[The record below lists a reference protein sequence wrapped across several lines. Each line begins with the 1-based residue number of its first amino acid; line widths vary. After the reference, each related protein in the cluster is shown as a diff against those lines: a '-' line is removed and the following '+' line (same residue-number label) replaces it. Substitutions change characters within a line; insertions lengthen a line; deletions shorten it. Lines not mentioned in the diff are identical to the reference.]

1 MFLKNFAFGS
11 LSFLVIAV
19 LAWIPFNSYVVSPIE
34 DRNIKASVEL
44 EKLKKKNEAL
54 NALRDQ
60 YRKLDEDVAALK
72 KKDAELRNLLP
83 SEDAVVENFRLLQST
98 ASAKR
103 LTLIATDGKHAPYR
117 PGVFLSPLKLS
128 LAGKTQDHSD
138 YLRFLAEYPRL
149 LLVRKM
155 EMVGDGSGQST
166 INLDLDLGVFIPSEA
181 ELSNPL
187 FK

>member
-1 MFLKNFAFGS
+1 MLLKQLAFGC
-11 LSFLVIAV
+11 LSFLVIAA
-19 LAWIPFNSYVVSPIE
+19 LTWIPFSSYILSPIE
-34 DRNIKASVEL
+34 DRNIKATVEL
-44 EKLKKKNEAL
+44 DNLKKKNEAL

-60 YRKLDEDVAALK
+60 YRKLDDDVTALK

-83 SEDAVVENFRLLQST
+83 NEDAVVENFKLLQTT

-128 LAGKTQDHSD
+128 LTGKTQDHSD
-138 YLRFLAEYPRL
+138 YLRFLADYPKL
-149 LLVRKM
+149 LLIRRL

-166 INLDLDLGVFIPSEA
+166 MNLDLDLGVFIPSQA

-187 FK
+187 FR